1 MSEVARGDRVSHPTF
16 GSGVVETVG
25 ERAATVRFGG
35 VKPKII
41 LITHLER
48 QAPGGAS
55 RRAAGART
63 LFDAYLM
70 VDWSAN
76 SKPKS
81 GPDSVWYCLL
91 ESARDDPIVVNPPTR
106 QLAFQEVRA
115 LLVDLVDR
123 GRRTLVGFD
132 FPYGFPQGTGA
143 RVGLSDGPVWRS
155 MWDELS
161 TLVEDDPDNG
171 NNRFVAARHL
181 NGGITAGPAP
191 FWGCPKSHAGPF
203 LRATKPKPW
212 PRGIAEFRR
221 ADRVVRGPKSV
232 WQLYGA
238 GSVGSQ
244 ALVGIPRLAA
254 LRDDPAL
261 EAVSEVWPFESAG
274 ALSPAA
280 PSGTPFILHAEIYP
294 SLVAPS
300 PLEPVKDAKDA
311 GQVCALAEHFAQL
324 GEDGGLEA
332 LFDLTPLSPESQLA
346 AVTEE
351 GWILGVTPVDVN
363 LA

>member
-1 MSEVARGDRVSHPTF
+1 MSEVARGDRVSHPSC
-16 GSGVVETVG
+16 GSGLVETVC

-35 VKPKII
+35 GKPKII

-132 FPYGFPQGTGA
+132 FPYGFPQGTGGSPGSPSGGLTLEMGDQDDLGLPSSKPHGGCTLAHGFYQA
-143 RVGLSDGPVWRS
+143 R
-155 MWDELS
+155 
-161 TLVEDDPDNG
+161 
-171 NNRFVAARHL
+171 
-181 NGGITAGPAP
+181 PATRM
-191 FWGCPKSHAGPF
+191 GAVSYTH
-203 LRATKPKPW
+203 LRA
-212 PRGIAEFRR
+212 
-221 ADRVVRGPKSV
+221 
-232 WQLYGA
+232 
-238 GSVGSQ
+238 
-244 ALVGIPRLAA
+244 
-254 LRDDPAL
+254 
-261 EAVSEVWPFESAG
+261 
-274 ALSPAA
+274 
-280 PSGTPFILHAEIYP
+280 
-294 SLVAPS
+294 
-300 PLEPVKDAKDA
+300 
-311 GQVCALAEHFAQL
+311 
-324 GEDGGLEA
+324 
-332 LFDLTPLSPESQLA
+332 
-346 AVTEE
+346 
-351 GWILGVTPVDVN
+351 
-363 LA
+363 